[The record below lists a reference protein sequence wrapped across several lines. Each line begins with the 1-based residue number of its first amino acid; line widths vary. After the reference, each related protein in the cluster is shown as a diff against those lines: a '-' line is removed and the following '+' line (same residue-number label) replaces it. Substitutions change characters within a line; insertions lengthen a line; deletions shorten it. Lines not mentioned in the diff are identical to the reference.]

1 MGALAVVSSSSGA
14 AADAVR
20 AMLRSAPHRG
30 ADLEVHPTAAG
41 ALGVSCD
48 SRFPDAWLTS
58 QNGTAAAFVGTLDN
72 ADDIRRE
79 LGGTGGISTKDVLD
93 PAQILLLAFRRWGSD
108 GFGRFRGSFTAAVLA
123 DTTLHCARD
132 QLGLR
137 PLFYRQE
144 AGTFFAAT
152 EAKQIVAGAGL
163 AREPDPE
170 AVEQLFYGRLSPETT
185 ALRGVSRFPRA
196 TVAVARDGYAVFS
209 RYWDPRPLLES
220 ADLSPEET
228 RERLAELLDK
238 VIARSVSGNDVVSLS
253 GGIDSPTIAA
263 IAGERHRHL
272 TGRPLQALSSV
283 YPDHPTVDER
293 RYTELVADYLGLPL
307 ETYVPTA
314 QPLDDVQKWVDLVDG
329 PVETLSLPELAENYS
344 RARALGARTVLT
356 GEMAEWVFTFEAHL
370 IGHFILHGRFR
381 AAAGWLR
388 EQHSYGASWRQV
400 ARFVAPSLA
409 PPAAARWYLSRRQ
422 QPTGHAPAWIDP
434 AQTGDVVRLDLA
446 RPARKRWLEHQ
457 LDPLLTP
464 PATSLDADEICA
476 AFYGVQVKRP
486 LADLDL
492 WEFLLS
498 LRAERKF
505 PSSVPKA
512 LIRDVM
518 RGRLPDEILDR
529 RDKTGFSA
537 WVLGTADWAGLRRW
551 VADPDPPIGGVDYRL
566 LLDAIDRR
574 QMNAL
579 ELIWAYDL
587 ARVHAFLDLWR

>member
-1 MGALAVVSSSSGA
+1 MGALAVVSSSSAA
-14 AADAVR
+14 AADAVT
-20 AMLRSAPHRG
+20 AMLRAAPHRG
-30 ADLEVHPTAAG
+30 AELEVRAGVAG
-41 ALGVSCD
+41 ALGVSRD
-48 SRFPDAWLTS
+48 SRSPDAWLAG
-58 QNGTAAAFVGTLDN
+58 QNGTTAAFVGTLDN
-72 ADDIRRE
+72 AEDIRRE
-79 LGGTGGISTKDVLD
+79 LVGSDRRSTKDVSD
-93 PAQILLLAFRRWGSD
+93 PAQILLLAFQRWGGD
-108 GFGRFRGSFTAAVLA
+108 AFGRFRGSFTAAVHA
-123 DTTLHCARD
+123 DSTLHCARD

-163 AREPDPE
+163 AREPDAE
-170 AVEQLFYGRLSPETT
+170 AVEQLFYGRLSSETT

-196 TVAVARDGYAVFS
+196 EAAVARDGHAFFS

-220 ADLSPEET
+220 LDLSPSET

-263 IAGERHRHL
+263 IAGERHLSL

-283 YPDHPTVDER
+283 YPNHPTVDER

-329 PVETLSLPELAENYS
+329 PVETLSIPELAENYT
-344 RARALGARTVLT
+344 RAHALGARTVLT

-388 EQHSYGASWRQV
+388 EQHGYGGSWRQI
-400 ARFVAPSLA
+400 ARFVAPSLT
-409 PPAAARWYLSRRQ
+409 PPAAARWYLGRRQ
-422 QPTGHAPAWIDP
+422 QATGHAPPWIDRS
-434 AQTGDVVRLDLA
+434 QTGAGARLDLA

-464 PATSLDADEICA
+464 PTTSLDADEICA
-476 AFYGVQVKRP
+476 AFCGVQVKRP

-537 WVLGTADWAGLRRW
+537 WVLGTADWEGLRRW
-551 VADPDPPIGGVDYRL
+551 LADPDPPIAGVDYKL
-566 LLDAIDRR
+566 LRDAIERR
-574 QMNAL
+574 QMNVL

-587 ARVHAFLDLWR
+587 ARAHAFLDLWR